1 VRCSQAYKRAKFI
14 LRVLDKQVGYFEE
27 IMDLFKAEEAAD
39 YGGDINNH
47 DRDEDEQEEEDLQE
61 VYDDGEDI
69 KKQIIETEEAEE
81 EADNDLSFIDSI
93 VDPSGC
99 ATRDPAF
106 TLASL

>member
-1 VRCSQAYKRAKFI
+1 
-14 LRVLDKQVGYFEE
+14 VLDKQVGYFEE

-69 KKQIIETEEAEE
+69 KKQIIENK
-81 EADNDLSFIDSI
+81 EADDDLSFIDGI
-93 VDPSGC
+93 VDPSGY
-99 ATRDPAF
+99 ATRDLAF